1 MLFHIPSK
9 PVSESFYTPVIFNR
23 HEITAQLLKNDTAV
37 SEGDLIFSHSIGTF
51 SKELTEEC
59 LPAINRRSKA
69 IDAL

>member
-9 PVSESFYTPVIFNR
+9 PVSESFYTPISFNR
-23 HEITAQLLKNDTAV
+23 HEMTIHLLKNDTAV
-37 SEGDLIFSHSIGTF
+37 SEGYLIFSYFIGTY

-59 LPAINRRSKA
+59 LPAINRRIKA